1 MSATGIAA
9 ERLYIDASGIA
20 VGAGPTTPLVVDG
33 PTDSSTGGSDSS
45 TGGSGSS
52 TGGSGN
58 LVDGSGNLVDGSG
71 NLVDGSGSDRSAKIS
86 GEITASKDEAMNY
99 DSKDEASPTDDSV
112 GGYIISVSDSS
123 GFVGAFLSI
132 AEASERVLTKYSLVP
147 FLVQRY
153 KLYPCSLQTVW
164 AVPIRDSLA
173 LAIVTNSRDEAER
186 VRRAYALVGLAHDDS
201 VDYWVLGMGQLVPG
215 AAERLESIR
224 RAHEMYASEAIE
236 TELKKQQ
243 SVEDAIQA
251 AMAKG
256 SEGVAKD
263 GPFAQVLRENARIG
277 FVDCIIDVGYE
288 DEYEDDT
295 VDGTTGTPDIPDET
309 GTPVSPDE
317 TDEKGTPDMAAS
329 QIAVVHDGSA
339 LAAAAETP

>member
-9 ERLYIDASGIA
+9 EPLYIDASGNA
-20 VGAGPTTPLVVDG
+20 VAASATAPLVVD
-33 PTDSSTGGSDSS
+33 SSTDC
-45 TGGSGSS
+45 S

-71 NLVDGSGSDRSAKIS
+71 NLVDGSGSDRSTNVS
-86 GEITASKDEAMNY
+86 GDRIDVTDSKDEAIPKNY
-99 DSKDEASPTDDSV
+99 DSKDEASPTDDCV

-201 VDYWVLGMGQLVPG
+201 VDYWALGMGQLVPG

-288 DEYEDDT
+288 DEYEDEYED
-295 VDGTTGTPDIPDET
+295 DET
-309 GTPVSPDE
+309 GTPVSPDETDAPVSPDE